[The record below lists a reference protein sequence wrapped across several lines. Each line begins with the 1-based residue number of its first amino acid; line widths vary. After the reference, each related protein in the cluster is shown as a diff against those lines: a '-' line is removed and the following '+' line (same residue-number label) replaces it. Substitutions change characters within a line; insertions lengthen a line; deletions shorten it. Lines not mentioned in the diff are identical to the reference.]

1 MCFVCLWKDMGVGVG
16 CLWAEMLKCQIVL
29 EDMRWN
35 KTDCVLYASLCEHRK
50 GGICLVLCRP
60 LGSRW
65 LEISQHASAVCIL
78 FLPPH
83 VKSNRG
89 SPILITLCRKST
101 FYVGWA
107 DDCTSLTETHIHASC
122 EFRKFIPCRLFM
134 TNQTCSLFKTS
145 GMEHINR
152 WCKTRTRLECAGQ
165 SAPVVIQS

>member
-1 MCFVCLWKDMGVGVG
+1 MSNCAWRHEMEQDRLCPLCKP
-16 CLWAEMLKCQIVL
+16 LWAQERGYMPGSLQTFGIKVARDKPTCIGSMHSVSASSCQI
-29 EDMRWN
+29 
-35 KTDCVLYASLCEHRK
+35 
-50 GGICLVLCRP
+50 
-60 LGSRW
+60 
-65 LEISQHASAVCIL
+65 Q
-78 FLPPH
+78 
-83 VKSNRG
+83 RG